1 MRRVPVNDDDA
12 CVIPLRSIGYL
23 VSMNDK
29 DLLSPPLILSIGIR
43 AMKEYVL
50 VTFVRTFL
58 PLVSGVHRWSY
69 CYGINAQLA
78 LATCTRGSATSI
90 R

>member
-12 CVIPLRSIGYL
+12 CVIPLRSIGCL

-29 DLLSPPLILSIGIR
+29 DLLSSLVLSIGIR